1 MKKNEIESKIKK
13 ILTENLEIEISEE
26 DIVGDDLISE
36 LGINSVDAISI
47 FISIEDVFGIT
58 IDDEDLSADLIS
70 SLNKISQYIMSKMSN

>member
-70 SLNKISQYIMSKMSN
+70 SLNKISQYIISKMSN